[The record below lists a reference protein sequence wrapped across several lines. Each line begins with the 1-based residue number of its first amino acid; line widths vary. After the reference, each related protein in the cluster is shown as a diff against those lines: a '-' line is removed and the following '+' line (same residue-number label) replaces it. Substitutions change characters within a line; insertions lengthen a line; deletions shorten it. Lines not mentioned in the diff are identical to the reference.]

1 MVGIFFPAAVL
12 IISFGLTLFLF
23 RHFSSKQD

>member
-1 MVGIFFPAAVL
+1 MLGILFPAAVL
-12 IISFGLTLFLF
+12 LISFGLTLFLF